1 MKAIAFALSITVIAS
16 CNSGDSKE
24 NASTGSDS
32 SILAAPKT
40 DSTVAHEADSS
51 DNSLTDA
58 EKAEGFKLLFDGK
71 SKDGFHVFNNKTDGS
86 AWKIVDGTYHL
97 DPKEQKDAQTTGGGD
112 LVSTDEYQNF
122 HLKLDWKVDTA
133 GNSGI
138 LLYVKEDKK
147 YERSWHTGL
156 EMQVL
161 DNARHPDSKIIK
173 HRAGDLYDLVT
184 SSPET
189 VKPALEWNHVEVISS
204 NGNLEFFLNGTKVMV
219 TKLWDENWKKMVA
232 GSKFKVWSDFGTF
245 NKGRIGLQ
253 DHGNKV
259 WYKNIKIKTL

>member
-86 AWKIVDGTYHL
+86 AWKIVDGT
-97 DPKEQKDAQTTGGGD
+97 
-112 LVSTDEYQNF
+112 
-122 HLKLDWKVDTA
+122 
-133 GNSGI
+133 
-138 LLYVKEDKK
+138 
-147 YERSWHTGL
+147 
-156 EMQVL
+156 
-161 DNARHPDSKIIK
+161 
-173 HRAGDLYDLVT
+173 
-184 SSPET
+184 
-189 VKPALEWNHVEVISS
+189 
-204 NGNLEFFLNGTKVMV
+204 
-219 TKLWDENWKKMVA
+219 
-232 GSKFKVWSDFGTF
+232 
-245 NKGRIGLQ
+245 
-253 DHGNKV
+253 
-259 WYKNIKIKTL
+259 